1 MEFKVKT
8 AIPNSYYKGTI
19 ESTKATGNNTE
30 NNCYQK
36 EKQQQKKWHHPP
48 FHDPEPFW
56 LLTMI
61 EEWTQIG
68 KLSSQNFHMKWRRI
82 KSEKHKNEVTP
93 INIALLLAEE
103 IDYLRN
109 R

>member
-48 FHDPEPFW
+48 FHDSEPFW